1 MSRFIMYAVGCVL
14 TFATML
20 FAKEQEH
27 KRHIQELE
35 RNQQVLLGE
44 LTLFKA
50 ADSLNAVEMGELSLT
65 LREYEKTHENDLKT
79 IKDLRIKANDL
90 ASVNKMQLQ
99 TITRLGGRVV
109 DTVYWRVDT
118 LANTTTADT
127 ARCVKSRTKWLDL
140 DLCVYNNGT
149 YIGSVTSRDSIIVA
163 EEVKYK
169 RFLGFLWRTNV
180 VKERN
185 VKVTSKNPNTKIMGF
200 EFVRIK
206 K

>member
-1 MSRFIMYAVGCVL
+1 MSKFIMYAVGCVL
-14 TFATML
+14 TLATML

-27 KRHIQELE
+27 KRQIQELE

-65 LREYEKTHENDLKT
+65 LREYEETHENDLKT

-99 TITRLGGRVV
+99 TITRVGGRVV
-109 DTVYWRVDT
+109 DTVYLHLDT
-118 LANTTTADT
+118 LTNTTTADT
-127 ARCVKSRTKWLDL
+127 ARCVKSRSKWLDF

-149 YIGSVTSRDSIIVA
+149 YSGSVTSRDSIIVA

-185 VKVTSKNPNTKIMGF
+185 VKVTSKNPNAKIIGV
-200 EFVRIK
+200 EFVQIK

>member
-1 MSRFIMYAVGCVL
+1 MSKFVMYAIGCAL
-14 TFATML
+14 TFGMML

-27 KRHIQELE
+27 KRQIQELE
-35 RNQQVLLGE
+35 RNQKVLLGE

-65 LREYEKTHENDLKT
+65 LREYEKTHENDLKA
-79 IKDLRIKANDL
+79 IKDLRIKASAL

-109 DTVYWRVDT
+109 DTIYLHLDT
-118 LANTTTADT
+118 LTNKTTADT
-127 ARCVKSRTKWLDL
+127 ARCIKSRSKWLDL

-149 YIGSVTSRDSIIVA
+149 YRGSVTSRDSIFVA

-185 VKVTSKNPNTKIMGF
+185 VKVTSKNPNTKIIGV

>member
-1 MSRFIMYAVGCVL
+1 MSKFIMYAVGCVI

-27 KRHIQELE
+27 KRQIQELE
-35 RNQQVLLGE
+35 RNQQALLGE

-65 LREYEKTHENDLKT
+65 LREFEKTHENDLKT

-109 DTVYWRVDT
+109 DTVYLRVDT
-118 LANTTTADT
+118 LTNTTKADT
-127 ARCVKSRTKWLDL
+127 ARCVKSRSKWLDL
-140 DLCVYNNGT
+140 NLCVYNNGT
-149 YIGSVTSRDSIIVA
+149 YSGSVTSRDSIFIA

-169 RFLGFLWRTNV
+169 RFLGFLWRTSA

-185 VKVTSKNPNTKIMGF
+185 VKVTSKNPNTKIIGF
-200 EFVRIK
+200 EFVRLK

>member
-1 MSRFIMYAVGCVL
+1 MSRFTLYAIGCVI

-27 KRHIQELE
+27 KRQIKELE

-65 LREYEKTHENDLKT
+65 LREFEKTHENDLRT

-90 ASVNKMQLQ
+90 AAVNKMQLQ
-99 TITRLGGRVV
+99 TITRLDGRAVDAVYLHV
-109 DTVYWRVDT
+109 DTIS
-118 LANTTTADT
+118 NTTTADT
-127 ARCVKSRTKWLDL
+127 ARCIKSRSKWLDL
-140 DLCVYNNGT
+140 DLCVYNSGN
-149 YIGSVTSRDSIIVA
+149 YSGSVTSRDSIIIA

-169 RFLGFLWRTNV
+169 RFLGFLWRTNA

-185 VKVTSKNPNTKIMGF
+185 VKVTSKNPNTKIIGF

>member
-1 MSRFIMYAVGCVL
+1 MYAVGCVI
-14 TFATML
+14 TFAMML

-27 KRHIQELE
+27 KRQIQELE
-35 RNQQVLLGE
+35 RNQKVLLGE

-50 ADSLNAVEMGELSLT
+50 ADSLNAAEMGELSLT
-65 LREYEKTHENDLKT
+65 LREYEETHENDLKT

-90 ASVNKMQLQ
+90 AAVNKMQLQ

-109 DTVYWRVDT
+109 DTIYMRVDT
-118 LANTTTADT
+118 ITNTTTADT
-127 ARCVKSRTKWLDL
+127 ARCIKSRSKWLDF

-149 YIGSVTSRDSIIVA
+149 YSGSVTSRDSIIIA

-169 RFLGFLWRTNV
+169 RFLGFLWRTNA

-185 VKVTSKNPNTKIMGF
+185 VKVTSKNPDTKIIGV
-200 EFVRIK
+200 EFVRLK

>member
-1 MSRFIMYAVGCVL
+1 MSKFIMYAVGCVI
-14 TFATML
+14 TFAMML

-27 KRHIQELE
+27 KRQIQELE
-35 RNQQVLLGE
+35 RNQKVLLGE

-50 ADSLNAVEMGELSLT
+50 ADSLNAAEMGELSLT
-65 LREYEKTHENDLKT
+65 LREYEETHENDLKT

-90 ASVNKMQLQ
+90 AAVNKMQLQ

-109 DTVYWRVDT
+109 DTIYMRVDT
-118 LANTTTADT
+118 ITNTTTADT
-127 ARCVKSRTKWLDL
+127 ARCIKSRSKWLDF

-149 YIGSVTSRDSIIVA
+149 YSGSVTSRDSIIIA

-169 RFLGFLWRTNV
+169 RFLGFLWRTNA

-185 VKVTSKNPNTKIMGF
+185 VKVTSKNPDTKIIGV
-200 EFVRIK
+200 EFVRLK